1 MNRNNHRPY
10 LCVHVAMHVASM
22 ATLIVKVSYLSSVS
36 CLIELLNTLPNRKF
50 FYRWKN
56 WQKEFLTISFD
67 FQVDRMPMLLR
78 HAFTNVDWEEIW
90 YSNIPHKAFRVDQW
104 EYAIIQQKYSWAD
117 KSNMAVSVSRLRYHK
132 LYQFVRLCNESG
144 YSLSQVHPQ
153 RRSLSH
159 TFCQMYSTSSP
170 VKAKKWNQTGT
181 NQHAHGF
188 DKMQSPPRPHH
199 LRDDLTSGSHSKD
212 DKVSKEEED
221 PESDPETEDEEE
233 PKRFSY
239 RKLKSQKSG
248 KGYLRPSRYMFREV
262 EATGEEE
269 NLWER
274 KNADINRKGKV
285 NWYARQMLRLSQE
298 NKVRLCKDNSIFSL
312 SVNYMCFFLLF

>member
-1 MNRNNHRPY
+1 M
-10 LCVHVAMHVASM
+10 
-22 ATLIVKVSYLSSVS
+22 
-36 CLIELLNTLPNRKF
+36 
-50 FYRWKN
+50 
-56 WQKEFLTISFD
+56 
-67 FQVDRMPMLLR
+67 
-78 HAFTNVDWEEIW
+78 
-90 YSNIPHKAFRVDQW
+90 
-104 EYAIIQQKYSWAD
+104 
-117 KSNMAVSVSRLRYHK
+117 SRLRYHK

-144 YSLSQVHPQ
+144 YSLSHVYPQ

-159 TFCQMYSTSSP
+159 TVCQMYSTSSP
-170 VKAKKWNQTGT
+170 FKAKKCYQIGT
-181 NQHAHGF
+181 KQHAHGF
-188 DKMQSPPRPHH
+188 DKTQSPPRPHH
-199 LRDDLTSGSHSKD
+199 LRDDLTSRSHSKD
-212 DKVSKEEED
+212 DKVSKEEGD

-298 NKVRLCKDNSIFSL
+298 NKARLCKDNSIFSL
-312 SVNYMCFFLLF
+312 SVNYMCFFCFFSFLSSMMSLETDVYGNLLTKDNFYQVDEALELLSSMKKDRLNPKIEVYNIFISAYAKTGQVKKAFKLFNDVSDMLSKFLMT

>member
-1 MNRNNHRPY
+1 
-10 LCVHVAMHVASM
+10 
-22 ATLIVKVSYLSSVS
+22 
-36 CLIELLNTLPNRKF
+36 
-50 FYRWKN
+50 
-56 WQKEFLTISFD
+56 
-67 FQVDRMPMLLR
+67 
-78 HAFTNVDWEEIW
+78 
-90 YSNIPHKAFRVDQW
+90 
-104 EYAIIQQKYSWAD
+104 
-117 KSNMAVSVSRLRYHK
+117 MAVSMSRLRYHK

-144 YSLSQVHPQ
+144 YSLPHVYPQ

-159 TFCQMYSTSSP
+159 TVCQMYSTSSP
-170 VKAKKWNQTGT
+170 FKAKKWNQIGT
-181 NQHAHGF
+181 KQHAHGF
-188 DKMQSPPRPHH
+188 DKTQSPPRPHH

-221 PESDPETEDEEE
+221 PESDLETEDEEE

-298 NKVRLCKDNSIFSL
+298 NKVRDNSIFSL
-312 SVNYMCFFLLF
+312 SVNYMCFFFAFLVFLAQ

>member
-1 MNRNNHRPY
+1 M
-10 LCVHVAMHVASM
+10 
-22 ATLIVKVSYLSSVS
+22 
-36 CLIELLNTLPNRKF
+36 
-50 FYRWKN
+50 
-56 WQKEFLTISFD
+56 
-67 FQVDRMPMLLR
+67 
-78 HAFTNVDWEEIW
+78 
-90 YSNIPHKAFRVDQW
+90 
-104 EYAIIQQKYSWAD
+104 
-117 KSNMAVSVSRLRYHK
+117 SRLRYHK

-144 YSLSQVHPQ
+144 YSLSFVYPQ

-159 TFCQMYSTSSP
+159 TVCQMYSTSSP

-181 NQHAHGF
+181 KQHAHGF
-188 DKMQSPPRPHH
+188 DKTQSPPRPHH

-312 SVNYMCFFLLF
+312 SVNYTCFFCFFSFLSSMMSLETDVYGNLLTKDNFYQVDEALELLSSMKKDKLNPKIEVYNIFISAYAKTGQVKKAFKLFNDVSDMLSKFLMT

>member
-1 MNRNNHRPY
+1 M
-10 LCVHVAMHVASM
+10 
-22 ATLIVKVSYLSSVS
+22 
-36 CLIELLNTLPNRKF
+36 
-50 FYRWKN
+50 
-56 WQKEFLTISFD
+56 
-67 FQVDRMPMLLR
+67 
-78 HAFTNVDWEEIW
+78 
-90 YSNIPHKAFRVDQW
+90 
-104 EYAIIQQKYSWAD
+104 
-117 KSNMAVSVSRLRYHK
+117 SRLRYHK

-144 YSLSQVHPQ
+144 YSLSHVYPQ

-159 TFCQMYSTSSP
+159 TVCQMYSTSSP

-181 NQHAHGF
+181 KQHAHGF
-188 DKMQSPPRPHH
+188 DKTQSPPRPHH

-312 SVNYMCFFLLF
+312 SVNYTCFFCFFSFLSSMMSLETDVYGNLLTKDNFYQVDEALELLSSMKKDKLNPKIEVYNIFISAYAKTGQVKKAFKLFNDVSDMLTKFLMT

>member
-1 MNRNNHRPY
+1 M
-10 LCVHVAMHVASM
+10 
-22 ATLIVKVSYLSSVS
+22 
-36 CLIELLNTLPNRKF
+36 
-50 FYRWKN
+50 
-56 WQKEFLTISFD
+56 
-67 FQVDRMPMLLR
+67 
-78 HAFTNVDWEEIW
+78 
-90 YSNIPHKAFRVDQW
+90 
-104 EYAIIQQKYSWAD
+104 
-117 KSNMAVSVSRLRYHK
+117 SRLRYHK

-144 YSLSQVHPQ
+144 YSLSHVYPQ

-159 TFCQMYSTSSP
+159 TVCQMYSTSSP

-181 NQHAHGF
+181 KQHAHGF
-188 DKMQSPPRPHH
+188 DKTQSPPRPHH

-285 NWYARQMLRLSQE
+285 NWYARQMLRLSHE

-312 SVNYMCFFLLF
+312 SVNYMCFFFCFFSFLSSMMSLETDVYGNLLTKDNFYQVDEALELLSSMKKDRLNPKIEVYNIFISAYAKTGQVKKAFKLFNDVSDMLSKFLMT

>member
-1 MNRNNHRPY
+1 M
-10 LCVHVAMHVASM
+10 
-22 ATLIVKVSYLSSVS
+22 
-36 CLIELLNTLPNRKF
+36 
-50 FYRWKN
+50 
-56 WQKEFLTISFD
+56 
-67 FQVDRMPMLLR
+67 
-78 HAFTNVDWEEIW
+78 
-90 YSNIPHKAFRVDQW
+90 
-104 EYAIIQQKYSWAD
+104 
-117 KSNMAVSVSRLRYHK
+117 SRLRYHK

-144 YSLSQVHPQ
+144 YSLSHVYPQ

-159 TFCQMYSTSSP
+159 TVCQMYSTSSP

-181 NQHAHGF
+181 KQHAHGF
-188 DKMQSPPRPHH
+188 DKTRSPPRPHH

-212 DKVSKEEED
+212 DEVSKEKED

-298 NKVRLCKDNSIFSL
+298 NKARLCKDNSIFSL
-312 SVNYMCFFLLF
+312 SVNYMCFFCFFSFLSSMMSLETDVYGNLLTKDNFYQVDEALELLSSMKMDRLNPKIEVYNIFISAYAKTGQVKKAFKLFNDVSDMLSKFLMT

>member
-1 MNRNNHRPY
+1 M
-10 LCVHVAMHVASM
+10 
-22 ATLIVKVSYLSSVS
+22 
-36 CLIELLNTLPNRKF
+36 
-50 FYRWKN
+50 
-56 WQKEFLTISFD
+56 
-67 FQVDRMPMLLR
+67 
-78 HAFTNVDWEEIW
+78 
-90 YSNIPHKAFRVDQW
+90 
-104 EYAIIQQKYSWAD
+104 
-117 KSNMAVSVSRLRYHK
+117 SRLRYHK

-144 YSLSQVHPQ
+144 YSLSFVYPQ

-159 TFCQMYSTSSP
+159 TVCQMYSTSSP

-181 NQHAHGF
+181 KQHAHGF
-188 DKMQSPPRPHH
+188 DKTQSPPRPHH

-312 SVNYMCFFLLF
+312 SVNYTCFFSFLSSMMSLETDVYGNLLTKDNFYQVDEALELLSSMKKDRLNPKIEVYNIFISAYAKTGQVKKAFKLFNDVSDMLTKFLMT

>member
-1 MNRNNHRPY
+1 M
-10 LCVHVAMHVASM
+10 
-22 ATLIVKVSYLSSVS
+22 
-36 CLIELLNTLPNRKF
+36 
-50 FYRWKN
+50 
-56 WQKEFLTISFD
+56 
-67 FQVDRMPMLLR
+67 
-78 HAFTNVDWEEIW
+78 
-90 YSNIPHKAFRVDQW
+90 
-104 EYAIIQQKYSWAD
+104 
-117 KSNMAVSVSRLRYHK
+117 SRLRYHK

-144 YSLSQVHPQ
+144 YSLSFLYPQ

-159 TFCQMYSTSSP
+159 TVCQMYSTSSP

-181 NQHAHGF
+181 KQHAHGF
-188 DKMQSPPRPHH
+188 DKTQSPPRPHH

-312 SVNYMCFFLLF
+312 SVNYTCFFSFLSSMMSLETDVYGNLLTKDNFYQVDEALELLSSMKKDRLNPKIEVYNIFISAYAKTGQVKKAFKLFNDVSDMLTKFLMT

>member
-1 MNRNNHRPY
+1 M
-10 LCVHVAMHVASM
+10 
-22 ATLIVKVSYLSSVS
+22 
-36 CLIELLNTLPNRKF
+36 
-50 FYRWKN
+50 
-56 WQKEFLTISFD
+56 
-67 FQVDRMPMLLR
+67 
-78 HAFTNVDWEEIW
+78 
-90 YSNIPHKAFRVDQW
+90 
-104 EYAIIQQKYSWAD
+104 
-117 KSNMAVSVSRLRYHK
+117 SRLRYHK

-144 YSLSQVHPQ
+144 YSLSHVYPQ
-153 RRSLSH
+153 RKSLSH
-159 TFCQMYSTSSP
+159 TLCQMYSTSSP

-181 NQHAHGF
+181 KQHAHGF
-188 DKMQSPPRPHH
+188 DKTRSPPRPHH

-212 DKVSKEEED
+212 DKVSKEKED

-298 NKVRLCKDNSIFSL
+298 NKARLCKDNSIFSL
-312 SVNYMCFFLLF
+312 SVNYMCFFCFFSFLSSMMSLETDVYGNLLTKDNFYQVDEALELLSSMKMDRLNPKIEVYNIFISAYAKTGQVKKAFKLFNDVSDMLSKFLMT

>member
-1 MNRNNHRPY
+1 M
-10 LCVHVAMHVASM
+10 
-22 ATLIVKVSYLSSVS
+22 
-36 CLIELLNTLPNRKF
+36 
-50 FYRWKN
+50 
-56 WQKEFLTISFD
+56 
-67 FQVDRMPMLLR
+67 
-78 HAFTNVDWEEIW
+78 
-90 YSNIPHKAFRVDQW
+90 
-104 EYAIIQQKYSWAD
+104 
-117 KSNMAVSVSRLRYHK
+117 SRLRYHK

-144 YSLSQVHPQ
+144 YSLSHVYPQ

-159 TFCQMYSTSSP
+159 TVCQMYSTSSP

-181 NQHAHGF
+181 KQHAHGF
-188 DKMQSPPRPHH
+188 DKTQSPPRPHH
-199 LRDDLTSGSHSKD
+199 LRDDLTSRSHSKD
-212 DKVSKEEED
+212 DKVSKEEGD

-285 NWYARQMLRLSQE
+285 NWYARQMLRLSHE

-312 SVNYMCFFLLF
+312 SVNYMCFFCFFSFLSSMMSLETDVYGNLLTKDNFYQVDEALELLSSMKMDRLNPKIEVYNIFISAYAKTGQVKKAFKLFNDVSDMLSKFLMT

>member
-1 MNRNNHRPY
+1 M
-10 LCVHVAMHVASM
+10 
-22 ATLIVKVSYLSSVS
+22 
-36 CLIELLNTLPNRKF
+36 
-50 FYRWKN
+50 
-56 WQKEFLTISFD
+56 
-67 FQVDRMPMLLR
+67 
-78 HAFTNVDWEEIW
+78 
-90 YSNIPHKAFRVDQW
+90 
-104 EYAIIQQKYSWAD
+104 
-117 KSNMAVSVSRLRYHK
+117 SRLRYHK

-144 YSLSQVHPQ
+144 YSLSHVYPQ

-159 TFCQMYSTSSP
+159 TVCQMYSTSSP

-181 NQHAHGF
+181 KQHAHGF
-188 DKMQSPPRPHH
+188 DKTQSPPRPHH
-199 LRDDLTSGSHSKD
+199 LRDDLTSRSHSKD
-212 DKVSKEEED
+212 DKVSKEEGD

-285 NWYARQMLRLSQE
+285 NWYARQMLRLSHE

-312 SVNYMCFFLLF
+312 SVNYMCFFFAFLVFLA

>member
-1 MNRNNHRPY
+1 M
-10 LCVHVAMHVASM
+10 
-22 ATLIVKVSYLSSVS
+22 
-36 CLIELLNTLPNRKF
+36 
-50 FYRWKN
+50 
-56 WQKEFLTISFD
+56 
-67 FQVDRMPMLLR
+67 
-78 HAFTNVDWEEIW
+78 
-90 YSNIPHKAFRVDQW
+90 
-104 EYAIIQQKYSWAD
+104 
-117 KSNMAVSVSRLRYHK
+117 SRLRYHK

-144 YSLSQVHPQ
+144 YSLSHVYPQ

-159 TFCQMYSTSSP
+159 TVCQMYSTSSP

-181 NQHAHGF
+181 KQHAHGF
-188 DKMQSPPRPHH
+188 DQTRSPPRPHH

-312 SVNYMCFFLLF
+312 SVNYMCFFCFFSFLSSMMSLETDVYGNLLTKDNFYQVDEALELLSSMKKDRLNPKIEVYNIFISAYAKTGQVKKAFKLFNDVSDMLTKFLMT

>member
-1 MNRNNHRPY
+1 
-10 LCVHVAMHVASM
+10 
-22 ATLIVKVSYLSSVS
+22 
-36 CLIELLNTLPNRKF
+36 
-50 FYRWKN
+50 
-56 WQKEFLTISFD
+56 
-67 FQVDRMPMLLR
+67 
-78 HAFTNVDWEEIW
+78 
-90 YSNIPHKAFRVDQW
+90 
-104 EYAIIQQKYSWAD
+104 
-117 KSNMAVSVSRLRYHK
+117 MAVSMSRLRYHK

-144 YSLSQVHPQ
+144 YSLSHVYPQ

-159 TFCQMYSTSSP
+159 TVCQMYSTSSP

-181 NQHAHGF
+181 KQHAHGF
-188 DKMQSPPRPHH
+188 DKTRSPPRPHH

-212 DKVSKEEED
+212 DEVSKEKED

-298 NKVRLCKDNSIFSL
+298 NKARLCKDNSIFSL
-312 SVNYMCFFLLF
+312 SVNYMCFFCFFSFLSSMMSLETDVYGNLLTKDNFYQVDEALELLSSMKMDRLNPKIEVYNIFISAYAKTGQVKKAFKLFNDVSDMLSKFLMT

>member
-1 MNRNNHRPY
+1 M
-10 LCVHVAMHVASM
+10 
-22 ATLIVKVSYLSSVS
+22 
-36 CLIELLNTLPNRKF
+36 
-50 FYRWKN
+50 
-56 WQKEFLTISFD
+56 
-67 FQVDRMPMLLR
+67 
-78 HAFTNVDWEEIW
+78 
-90 YSNIPHKAFRVDQW
+90 
-104 EYAIIQQKYSWAD
+104 
-117 KSNMAVSVSRLRYHK
+117 SRLRYHK

-144 YSLSQVHPQ
+144 YSLSHVYPQ

-159 TFCQMYSTSSP
+159 TVCQMYSTSSP

-181 NQHAHGF
+181 KQHAHGF
-188 DKMQSPPRPHH
+188 DKTRSPPRPHH

-312 SVNYMCFFLLF
+312 SVNYMCFFCFFSFLSSMMSLETDVYGNLLTKDNFYQVDEALELLSSMKKDRLNPKIEVYNIFISAYAKTGQVKKAFKLFNDVSDMLTKFLMT

>member
-1 MNRNNHRPY
+1 M
-10 LCVHVAMHVASM
+10 
-22 ATLIVKVSYLSSVS
+22 
-36 CLIELLNTLPNRKF
+36 
-50 FYRWKN
+50 
-56 WQKEFLTISFD
+56 
-67 FQVDRMPMLLR
+67 
-78 HAFTNVDWEEIW
+78 
-90 YSNIPHKAFRVDQW
+90 
-104 EYAIIQQKYSWAD
+104 
-117 KSNMAVSVSRLRYHK
+117 SRLRYHK

-144 YSLSQVHPQ
+144 YSLSHVYPQ

-159 TFCQMYSTSSP
+159 TVCQMYSTSSP

-181 NQHAHGF
+181 KQHAHGF
-188 DKMQSPPRPHH
+188 DKTQSPPRPHH

-285 NWYARQMLRLSQE
+285 NWYARQMLRLSHE

-312 SVNYMCFFLLF
+312 SVNYMCFFCFFSFLSSMMSLETDVYGNLLTKDNFYQVDEALELLSSMKKDRLNPKIEVYNIFISAYAKTGQVKKAFKLFNDVSDMLSKFLMT

>member
-1 MNRNNHRPY
+1 M
-10 LCVHVAMHVASM
+10 
-22 ATLIVKVSYLSSVS
+22 
-36 CLIELLNTLPNRKF
+36 
-50 FYRWKN
+50 
-56 WQKEFLTISFD
+56 
-67 FQVDRMPMLLR
+67 
-78 HAFTNVDWEEIW
+78 
-90 YSNIPHKAFRVDQW
+90 
-104 EYAIIQQKYSWAD
+104 
-117 KSNMAVSVSRLRYHK
+117 SRLRYHK

-144 YSLSQVHPQ
+144 YSLSFVYPQ

-159 TFCQMYSTSSP
+159 TVCQMYSTSSP

-181 NQHAHGF
+181 KQHAHGF
-188 DKMQSPPRPHH
+188 DKTRSPPRPHH

-312 SVNYMCFFLLF
+312 SVNYTCFFCFFSFLSSMMSLETDVYGNLLTKDNFYQVDEALELLSSMKKDKLNPKIEVYNIFISAYAKTGQVKKAFKLFNDVSDMLTKFLMT

>member
-1 MNRNNHRPY
+1 M
-10 LCVHVAMHVASM
+10 
-22 ATLIVKVSYLSSVS
+22 
-36 CLIELLNTLPNRKF
+36 
-50 FYRWKN
+50 
-56 WQKEFLTISFD
+56 
-67 FQVDRMPMLLR
+67 
-78 HAFTNVDWEEIW
+78 
-90 YSNIPHKAFRVDQW
+90 
-104 EYAIIQQKYSWAD
+104 
-117 KSNMAVSVSRLRYHK
+117 SRLRYHK

-144 YSLSQVHPQ
+144 YSLSHVYPQ

-159 TFCQMYSTSSP
+159 TVCQMYSTSSP
-170 VKAKKWNQTGT
+170 FKAKKWNQIGT
-181 NQHAHGF
+181 KQHAHGF
-188 DKMQSPPRPHH
+188 DKTQSPPRPHH
-199 LRDDLTSGSHSKD
+199 LRDDLTSGSHSED

-285 NWYARQMLRLSQE
+285 NWYARQMLRLSHE

-312 SVNYMCFFLLF
+312 SVNYMCFFCFFSFLSSMMSLETDVYGNLLTKDNFYQVDEALELLSSMKMDRLNPKIEVYNIFISAYAKTGQVKKAFKLFNDVSDMLSKFLMT

>member
-1 MNRNNHRPY
+1 
-10 LCVHVAMHVASM
+10 
-22 ATLIVKVSYLSSVS
+22 
-36 CLIELLNTLPNRKF
+36 
-50 FYRWKN
+50 
-56 WQKEFLTISFD
+56 
-67 FQVDRMPMLLR
+67 
-78 HAFTNVDWEEIW
+78 
-90 YSNIPHKAFRVDQW
+90 
-104 EYAIIQQKYSWAD
+104 
-117 KSNMAVSVSRLRYHK
+117 MAVSVSRLRYHK

-144 YSLSQVHPQ
+144 YSLSQVYPQ

-159 TFCQMYSTSSP
+159 TVCQMYSTSSP

-181 NQHAHGF
+181 KQHAHGF
-188 DKMQSPPRPHH
+188 DKTQSPPRTHH

-312 SVNYMCFFLLF
+312 SVNYMCLFLRF

>member
-1 MNRNNHRPY
+1 M
-10 LCVHVAMHVASM
+10 
-22 ATLIVKVSYLSSVS
+22 
-36 CLIELLNTLPNRKF
+36 
-50 FYRWKN
+50 
-56 WQKEFLTISFD
+56 
-67 FQVDRMPMLLR
+67 
-78 HAFTNVDWEEIW
+78 
-90 YSNIPHKAFRVDQW
+90 
-104 EYAIIQQKYSWAD
+104 
-117 KSNMAVSVSRLRYHK
+117 SRLRYHK

-144 YSLSQVHPQ
+144 YSLSHVYPQ

-159 TFCQMYSTSSP
+159 TVCQMYSTSSP

-181 NQHAHGF
+181 KQHAHGF
-188 DKMQSPPRPHH
+188 DKTRSPPRPHH

-298 NKVRLCKDNSIFSL
+298 NKARLCKDNSIFSL
-312 SVNYMCFFLLF
+312 SVNYMCFFCFFSFLSSMMSLETDVYGNLLTKDNFYQVDEALELLSSMKMDRLNPKIEVYNIFISAYAKTGQVKKAFKLFNDVSDMLSKFLMT

>member
-1 MNRNNHRPY
+1 M
-10 LCVHVAMHVASM
+10 
-22 ATLIVKVSYLSSVS
+22 
-36 CLIELLNTLPNRKF
+36 
-50 FYRWKN
+50 
-56 WQKEFLTISFD
+56 
-67 FQVDRMPMLLR
+67 
-78 HAFTNVDWEEIW
+78 
-90 YSNIPHKAFRVDQW
+90 
-104 EYAIIQQKYSWAD
+104 
-117 KSNMAVSVSRLRYHK
+117 SRLRYHK

-144 YSLSQVHPQ
+144 YSLSHVYPQ
-153 RRSLSH
+153 RRPLSH
-159 TFCQMYSTSSP
+159 TVCQMYSTSSP

-181 NQHAHGF
+181 KQHAHGF
-188 DKMQSPPRPHH
+188 DKTRSPPRPHH

-312 SVNYMCFFLLF
+312 SVNYTCFFCFFSFLSSMMSLETDVYGNLLTKDNFYQVDEALELLSSMKKDRLNPKIEVYNIFISAYAKTGQVKKAFKLFNDVSDMLTKFLMT

>member
-1 MNRNNHRPY
+1 
-10 LCVHVAMHVASM
+10 
-22 ATLIVKVSYLSSVS
+22 
-36 CLIELLNTLPNRKF
+36 
-50 FYRWKN
+50 
-56 WQKEFLTISFD
+56 
-67 FQVDRMPMLLR
+67 
-78 HAFTNVDWEEIW
+78 
-90 YSNIPHKAFRVDQW
+90 
-104 EYAIIQQKYSWAD
+104 
-117 KSNMAVSVSRLRYHK
+117 MAVSVSRLRYHK

-181 NQHAHGF
+181 KQHAHGF

>member
-1 MNRNNHRPY
+1 M
-10 LCVHVAMHVASM
+10 
-22 ATLIVKVSYLSSVS
+22 
-36 CLIELLNTLPNRKF
+36 
-50 FYRWKN
+50 
-56 WQKEFLTISFD
+56 
-67 FQVDRMPMLLR
+67 
-78 HAFTNVDWEEIW
+78 
-90 YSNIPHKAFRVDQW
+90 
-104 EYAIIQQKYSWAD
+104 
-117 KSNMAVSVSRLRYHK
+117 SRLRYHK

-144 YSLSQVHPQ
+144 YSLPHVYPQ

-159 TFCQMYSTSSP
+159 TVCQMYSTSSP
-170 VKAKKWNQTGT
+170 FKAKKWNQIGT
-181 NQHAHGF
+181 KQHAHGF
-188 DKMQSPPRPHH
+188 DKTQSPPRPHH
-199 LRDDLTSGSHSKD
+199 LRDDLTSRSHSKD
-212 DKVSKEEED
+212 DKVSKEEGD

-285 NWYARQMLRLSQE
+285 NWYARQMLRLSHE

-312 SVNYMCFFLLF
+312 SVNYMCFFAFLVFLAQ

>member
-1 MNRNNHRPY
+1 M
-10 LCVHVAMHVASM
+10 
-22 ATLIVKVSYLSSVS
+22 
-36 CLIELLNTLPNRKF
+36 
-50 FYRWKN
+50 
-56 WQKEFLTISFD
+56 
-67 FQVDRMPMLLR
+67 
-78 HAFTNVDWEEIW
+78 
-90 YSNIPHKAFRVDQW
+90 
-104 EYAIIQQKYSWAD
+104 
-117 KSNMAVSVSRLRYHK
+117 SRLRYHK

-144 YSLSQVHPQ
+144 YSLSFVYPQ

-159 TFCQMYSTSSP
+159 TVCQMYSTSSP

-181 NQHAHGF
+181 KQHAHGF
-188 DKMQSPPRPHH
+188 DKTRSPPRPHH

-233 PKRFSY
+233 PKRFPY

-312 SVNYMCFFLLF
+312 SVNYTCFFCFFSFLSSMMSLETDVYGNLLTKDNFYQVDEALELLSSMKKDRLNPKIEVYNIFISAYAKTGQVKKAFKLFNDVSDMLTKFLMT

>member
-1 MNRNNHRPY
+1 M
-10 LCVHVAMHVASM
+10 
-22 ATLIVKVSYLSSVS
+22 
-36 CLIELLNTLPNRKF
+36 
-50 FYRWKN
+50 
-56 WQKEFLTISFD
+56 
-67 FQVDRMPMLLR
+67 
-78 HAFTNVDWEEIW
+78 
-90 YSNIPHKAFRVDQW
+90 
-104 EYAIIQQKYSWAD
+104 
-117 KSNMAVSVSRLRYHK
+117 SRLRYHK

-144 YSLSQVHPQ
+144 YSLSHVYPQ

-159 TFCQMYSTSSP
+159 TVCQMYSTSSP

-181 NQHAHGF
+181 KQHAHGF
-188 DKMQSPPRPHH
+188 DKTQSPPRPHH
-199 LRDDLTSGSHSKD
+199 LRDDLTSGSHSED

-285 NWYARQMLRLSQE
+285 NWYARQMLRLSHE

-312 SVNYMCFFLLF
+312 SVNYMCFFCFFSFLSSMMSLETDVYGNLLTKDNFYQVDEALELLSSMKKDRLNPKIEVYNIFISAYAKTGQVKKAFKLFNDVSDMLSKFLMT

>member
-1 MNRNNHRPY
+1 M
-10 LCVHVAMHVASM
+10 S
-22 ATLIVKVSYLSSVS
+22 K
-36 CLIELLNTLPNRKF
+36 
-50 FYRWKN
+50 
-56 WQKEFLTISFD
+56 
-67 FQVDRMPMLLR
+67 
-78 HAFTNVDWEEIW
+78 
-90 YSNIPHKAFRVDQW
+90 
-104 EYAIIQQKYSWAD
+104 
-117 KSNMAVSVSRLRYHK
+117 LRYHK

-144 YSLSQVHPQ
+144 YSLSHVYPQ

-159 TFCQMYSTSSP
+159 TVCQMYSTSSP

-181 NQHAHGF
+181 KQHAHGF
-188 DKMQSPPRPHH
+188 DKTQSPPRPHH

-285 NWYARQMLRLSQE
+285 NWYARQMLRLSHE

-312 SVNYMCFFLLF
+312 SVNYMCFFCFFSFLSSMMSLETDVYGNLLTKDNFYQVDEALELLSSMKKDRLNPKIEVYNIFISAYAKTGQVKKAFKLFNDVSDMLSKFLMT

>member
-1 MNRNNHRPY
+1 M
-10 LCVHVAMHVASM
+10 
-22 ATLIVKVSYLSSVS
+22 
-36 CLIELLNTLPNRKF
+36 
-50 FYRWKN
+50 
-56 WQKEFLTISFD
+56 
-67 FQVDRMPMLLR
+67 
-78 HAFTNVDWEEIW
+78 
-90 YSNIPHKAFRVDQW
+90 
-104 EYAIIQQKYSWAD
+104 
-117 KSNMAVSVSRLRYHK
+117 SRLRYHK

-144 YSLSQVHPQ
+144 YSLSHVYPQ

-159 TFCQMYSTSSP
+159 TVCQMYSTSSP

-181 NQHAHGF
+181 KQHAHGF
-188 DKMQSPPRPHH
+188 DKTQSPPRPHH

-312 SVNYMCFFLLF
+312 SVNYMCFFCFFSFLSLMMSLETDVYGNLLTKDNFYQVDEALELLSSMKKDKLNPKIEVYNIFISAYAKTGQVKKAFKLFNDVSDMLTKFLMKFIFEKYVAPKS

>member
-1 MNRNNHRPY
+1 M
-10 LCVHVAMHVASM
+10 
-22 ATLIVKVSYLSSVS
+22 
-36 CLIELLNTLPNRKF
+36 
-50 FYRWKN
+50 
-56 WQKEFLTISFD
+56 
-67 FQVDRMPMLLR
+67 
-78 HAFTNVDWEEIW
+78 
-90 YSNIPHKAFRVDQW
+90 
-104 EYAIIQQKYSWAD
+104 
-117 KSNMAVSVSRLRYHK
+117 SRLRYHK

-144 YSLSQVHPQ
+144 YSLSHVYPQ

-159 TFCQMYSTSSP
+159 TLCQMYSTSSP

-181 NQHAHGF
+181 KQHAHGF
-188 DKMQSPPRPHH
+188 DKTQSPPRPHH
-199 LRDDLTSGSHSKD
+199 LRDDLTSRSHSKD
-212 DKVSKEEED
+212 DKVSKEEGD

-285 NWYARQMLRLSQE
+285 NWYARQMLRLSHE

-312 SVNYMCFFLLF
+312 SVNYMCFFCFFSFLSSMMSLETDVYGNLLTKDNFYQVDEALELLSSMKKDRLNPKIEVYNIFISAYAKTGQVKKAFKLFNDVSDMLSKFLMT

>member
-1 MNRNNHRPY
+1 M
-10 LCVHVAMHVASM
+10 
-22 ATLIVKVSYLSSVS
+22 
-36 CLIELLNTLPNRKF
+36 
-50 FYRWKN
+50 
-56 WQKEFLTISFD
+56 
-67 FQVDRMPMLLR
+67 
-78 HAFTNVDWEEIW
+78 
-90 YSNIPHKAFRVDQW
+90 
-104 EYAIIQQKYSWAD
+104 
-117 KSNMAVSVSRLRYHK
+117 SRLRYHK

-144 YSLSQVHPQ
+144 YSLSHVYPQ
-153 RRSLSH
+153 RKSLSH
-159 TFCQMYSTSSP
+159 TLCQMYSTSSP

-181 NQHAHGF
+181 KQHAHGF
-188 DKMQSPPRPHH
+188 DKTQSPPRPHH
-199 LRDDLTSGSHSKD
+199 LRDDLTSRSHSKD
-212 DKVSKEEED
+212 DKVSKEEGD

-285 NWYARQMLRLSQE
+285 NWYARQMLRLSHE

-312 SVNYMCFFLLF
+312 SVNYMCFFCFFSFLSSMMSLETDVYGNLLTKDNFYQVDEALELLSSMKMDRLNPKIEVYNIFISAYAKTGQVKKAFKLFNDVSDMLSKFLMT

>member
-1 MNRNNHRPY
+1 M
-10 LCVHVAMHVASM
+10 
-22 ATLIVKVSYLSSVS
+22 
-36 CLIELLNTLPNRKF
+36 
-50 FYRWKN
+50 
-56 WQKEFLTISFD
+56 
-67 FQVDRMPMLLR
+67 
-78 HAFTNVDWEEIW
+78 
-90 YSNIPHKAFRVDQW
+90 
-104 EYAIIQQKYSWAD
+104 
-117 KSNMAVSVSRLRYHK
+117 SRLRYHK

-144 YSLSQVHPQ
+144 YSLSFVYPQ

-159 TFCQMYSTSSP
+159 TVCQMYSTSSP

-181 NQHAHGF
+181 KQHAHGF
-188 DKMQSPPRPHH
+188 DKTQSPPRPHH

-312 SVNYMCFFLLF
+312 SVNYMCFFAFLVFLA

>member
-1 MNRNNHRPY
+1 M
-10 LCVHVAMHVASM
+10 
-22 ATLIVKVSYLSSVS
+22 
-36 CLIELLNTLPNRKF
+36 
-50 FYRWKN
+50 
-56 WQKEFLTISFD
+56 
-67 FQVDRMPMLLR
+67 
-78 HAFTNVDWEEIW
+78 
-90 YSNIPHKAFRVDQW
+90 
-104 EYAIIQQKYSWAD
+104 
-117 KSNMAVSVSRLRYHK
+117 SRLRYHK

-144 YSLSQVHPQ
+144 YSLSFVYPQ

-159 TFCQMYSTSSP
+159 TVCQMYSTSSP

-181 NQHAHGF
+181 KQHAHGF
-188 DKMQSPPRPHH
+188 DKTQSPPRPHH

-285 NWYARQMLRLSQE
+285 NWCARQMLRLSQE

-312 SVNYMCFFLLF
+312 SVNYTCFFCFFSFLSSMMSLETDLYGNLLTKDNFYQVDEALELLSSMKKDRLNPKIEVYNIFISAYAKTGQVKKAFKLFNDVSDMLTKFLMT

>member
-1 MNRNNHRPY
+1 M
-10 LCVHVAMHVASM
+10 
-22 ATLIVKVSYLSSVS
+22 
-36 CLIELLNTLPNRKF
+36 
-50 FYRWKN
+50 
-56 WQKEFLTISFD
+56 
-67 FQVDRMPMLLR
+67 
-78 HAFTNVDWEEIW
+78 
-90 YSNIPHKAFRVDQW
+90 
-104 EYAIIQQKYSWAD
+104 
-117 KSNMAVSVSRLRYHK
+117 SRLRYHK

-144 YSLSQVHPQ
+144 YSLSHVYPQ
-153 RRSLSH
+153 RKSLSH
-159 TFCQMYSTSSP
+159 TLCQMYSTSSP

-181 NQHAHGF
+181 KQHAHGF
-188 DKMQSPPRPHH
+188 DKTQSPPRPHH

-298 NKVRLCKDNSIFSL
+298 NKARLCKDNSIFSL
-312 SVNYMCFFLLF
+312 SVNYMCFFCFFSFLSSMMSLETDVYGNLLTKDNFYQVDEALELLSSMKKDRLNPKIEVYNIFISAYAKTGQVKKAFKLFNDVSDMLTKFLMT

>member
-1 MNRNNHRPY
+1 M
-10 LCVHVAMHVASM
+10 
-22 ATLIVKVSYLSSVS
+22 
-36 CLIELLNTLPNRKF
+36 
-50 FYRWKN
+50 
-56 WQKEFLTISFD
+56 
-67 FQVDRMPMLLR
+67 
-78 HAFTNVDWEEIW
+78 
-90 YSNIPHKAFRVDQW
+90 
-104 EYAIIQQKYSWAD
+104 
-117 KSNMAVSVSRLRYHK
+117 SRLRYHK

-144 YSLSQVHPQ
+144 YSLSHVYPQ

-159 TFCQMYSTSSP
+159 TVCQMYSTSSP

-181 NQHAHGF
+181 KQHAHGF
-188 DKMQSPPRPHH
+188 DKTRSPPRPHH

-285 NWYARQMLRLSQE
+285 NWYARQMLRLSHE

-312 SVNYMCFFLLF
+312 SVNYMCFFCFFSFLSSMMSLETDVYGNLLTKDNFYQVDEALELLSSMKKDRLNPKIEVYNIFISAYAKTGQVKKAFKLFNDVSDMLSKFLMT

>member
-1 MNRNNHRPY
+1 M
-10 LCVHVAMHVASM
+10 
-22 ATLIVKVSYLSSVS
+22 
-36 CLIELLNTLPNRKF
+36 
-50 FYRWKN
+50 
-56 WQKEFLTISFD
+56 
-67 FQVDRMPMLLR
+67 
-78 HAFTNVDWEEIW
+78 
-90 YSNIPHKAFRVDQW
+90 
-104 EYAIIQQKYSWAD
+104 
-117 KSNMAVSVSRLRYHK
+117 SRLRYHK

-144 YSLSQVHPQ
+144 YSLSHVYPQ
-153 RRSLSH
+153 RRPLSH
-159 TFCQMYSTSSP
+159 TVCQMYSTSSP

-181 NQHAHGF
+181 KQHAHGF
-188 DKMQSPPRPHH
+188 DKTQSPPRPHH

-312 SVNYMCFFLLF
+312 SVNYTCFFCFFSFLSSMMSLETDVYGNLLTKDNFYQVDEALELLSSMKKDRLNPKIEVYNIFISAYAKTGQVKKAFKLFNDVSDMLTKFLMT

>member
-1 MNRNNHRPY
+1 M
-10 LCVHVAMHVASM
+10 S
-22 ATLIVKVSYLSSVS
+22 K
-36 CLIELLNTLPNRKF
+36 
-50 FYRWKN
+50 
-56 WQKEFLTISFD
+56 
-67 FQVDRMPMLLR
+67 
-78 HAFTNVDWEEIW
+78 
-90 YSNIPHKAFRVDQW
+90 
-104 EYAIIQQKYSWAD
+104 
-117 KSNMAVSVSRLRYHK
+117 LRYHK

-144 YSLSQVHPQ
+144 YSLSHVYPQ

-159 TFCQMYSTSSP
+159 TVCQMYSTSSP

-181 NQHAHGF
+181 KQHAHGF
-188 DKMQSPPRPHH
+188 DKTQSPPRPHH

-285 NWYARQMLRLSQE
+285 NWYARQMLRLSHE

-312 SVNYMCFFLLF
+312 SVNYMCFFCFFSFLSSMMSLETDVYGNLLTKDNFYQVDEALELLSSMKMDRLNPKIEVYNIFISAYAKTGQVKKAFKLFNDVSDMLSKFLMT

>member
-1 MNRNNHRPY
+1 M
-10 LCVHVAMHVASM
+10 
-22 ATLIVKVSYLSSVS
+22 
-36 CLIELLNTLPNRKF
+36 
-50 FYRWKN
+50 
-56 WQKEFLTISFD
+56 
-67 FQVDRMPMLLR
+67 
-78 HAFTNVDWEEIW
+78 
-90 YSNIPHKAFRVDQW
+90 
-104 EYAIIQQKYSWAD
+104 
-117 KSNMAVSVSRLRYHK
+117 SRLRYHK

-144 YSLSQVHPQ
+144 YSLSFVYPQ

-159 TFCQMYSTSSP
+159 TVCQMYSTSSP

-181 NQHAHGF
+181 KQHAHGF
-188 DKMQSPPRPHH
+188 DKTQSPPRPHH

-312 SVNYMCFFLLF
+312 SVNYTCFFCFFSFLSSMMSLETDVYGNLLTKDNFYQVDEALELLSSMKKDRLDPKIEVYNIFISAYAKTGQVKKAFKLFNDVSDMLSKFLMT

>member
-1 MNRNNHRPY
+1 M
-10 LCVHVAMHVASM
+10 
-22 ATLIVKVSYLSSVS
+22 
-36 CLIELLNTLPNRKF
+36 
-50 FYRWKN
+50 
-56 WQKEFLTISFD
+56 
-67 FQVDRMPMLLR
+67 
-78 HAFTNVDWEEIW
+78 
-90 YSNIPHKAFRVDQW
+90 
-104 EYAIIQQKYSWAD
+104 
-117 KSNMAVSVSRLRYHK
+117 SRLRYHK

-144 YSLSQVHPQ
+144 YSLSHVYPQ

-159 TFCQMYSTSSP
+159 TLCQMYSTSSP

-181 NQHAHGF
+181 KQHAHGF
-188 DKMQSPPRPHH
+188 DKTQSPPRPHH
-199 LRDDLTSGSHSKD
+199 LRDDLTSRSHSKD
-212 DKVSKEEED
+212 DKVSKEEGD

-298 NKVRLCKDNSIFSL
+298 NKARLCKDNSIFSL
-312 SVNYMCFFLLF
+312 SVNYMCFFCFFSFLSSMMSLETDVYGNLLTKDNFYQVDEALELLSSMKMDRLNPKIEVYNIFISAYAKTGQVKKAFKLFNDVSDMLSKFLMT

>member
-1 MNRNNHRPY
+1 M
-10 LCVHVAMHVASM
+10 
-22 ATLIVKVSYLSSVS
+22 
-36 CLIELLNTLPNRKF
+36 
-50 FYRWKN
+50 
-56 WQKEFLTISFD
+56 
-67 FQVDRMPMLLR
+67 
-78 HAFTNVDWEEIW
+78 
-90 YSNIPHKAFRVDQW
+90 
-104 EYAIIQQKYSWAD
+104 
-117 KSNMAVSVSRLRYHK
+117 SRLRYHK

-144 YSLSQVHPQ
+144 YSLSFVYPQ

-159 TFCQMYSTSSP
+159 TVCQMYSTSSP

-181 NQHAHGF
+181 KQHAHGF
-188 DKMQSPPRPHH
+188 DKTQSPPRPHH

-312 SVNYMCFFLLF
+312 SVNYTCFFCFFSFLSSMMSLETDLYGNLLTKDNFYQVDEALELLSSMKKDRLNPKIEVYNIFISAYAKTGQVKKAFKLFNDVSDMLTKFLMT

>member
-1 MNRNNHRPY
+1 M
-10 LCVHVAMHVASM
+10 
-22 ATLIVKVSYLSSVS
+22 
-36 CLIELLNTLPNRKF
+36 
-50 FYRWKN
+50 
-56 WQKEFLTISFD
+56 
-67 FQVDRMPMLLR
+67 
-78 HAFTNVDWEEIW
+78 
-90 YSNIPHKAFRVDQW
+90 
-104 EYAIIQQKYSWAD
+104 
-117 KSNMAVSVSRLRYHK
+117 SRLRYHK

-144 YSLSQVHPQ
+144 YSLSHVYPQ
-153 RRSLSH
+153 RRPLSH
-159 TFCQMYSTSSP
+159 TVCQMYSTSSP

-181 NQHAHGF
+181 KQHAHGF
-188 DKMQSPPRPHH
+188 DKTQSPPRPHH

-233 PKRFSY
+233 PKRFPY

-312 SVNYMCFFLLF
+312 SVNYTCFFCFFSFLSSMMSLETDVYGNLLTKDNFYQVDEALELLSSMKKDKLNPKIEVYNIFISAYAKTGQVKKAFKLFNDVSDMLTKFLMT